1 MSTSPPRVFG
11 FTLIELIAVIVVLSI
26 ISAVL
31 SGVIYQSS
39 EGYAASEQQLRGT
52 DQAGFVLEKVG
63 GYLKGLGESSP
74 GVPDLAS
81 ITPTGFEQGD
91 GRIVDYDG
99 VSLGVTRTG
108 EPRRLLAQSVDSF
121 SIDYF
126 DTAGETITPTDPGA
140 AERVAVAQISV
151 TINGAT
157 LRTRVFLRA
166 NLGRSG

>member
-1 MSTSPPRVFG
+1 MNRPYHRCSA

-39 EGYAASEQQLRGT
+39 KGYAVSEQTLNGT

-81 ITPTGFEQGD
+81 ITATGFTQGD
-91 GRIVDYDG
+91 GRVVDYDG
-99 VSLGVTRTG
+99 QTLGVTRT
-108 EPRRLLAQSVDSF
+108 EVPRRILAQGVESF
-121 SIDYF
+121 SLEYF
-126 DTAGETITPTDPGA
+126 DSAGDPITPTDPGA
-140 AERVAVAQISV
+140 AEQVVVTQISV
-151 TINGAT
+151 TIGGAT

-166 NLGRSG
+166 NLGRAG